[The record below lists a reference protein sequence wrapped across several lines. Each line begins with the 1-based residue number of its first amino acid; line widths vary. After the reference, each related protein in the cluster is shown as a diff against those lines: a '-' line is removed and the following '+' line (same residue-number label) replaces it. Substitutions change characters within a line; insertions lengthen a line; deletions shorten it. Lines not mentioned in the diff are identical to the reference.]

1 MSELVLKFSLWYSE
15 PTAGPN
21 TTALRHTEPTD
32 DPAKINTMLQQ
43 VENGAQ
49 GDGHVSLHGDVVY
62 VDFNRGTYWID
73 PELQGVRKGEVYFE
87 TDERY
92 VVSIADFESLKR
104 DVLAACET
112 MAANKTVKRGLR
124 NLSLD
129 GSVEKK
135 ARHGE

>member
-1 MSELVLKFSLWYSE
+1 MPELKLEFGLWGTE
-15 PTAGPN
+15 PN
-21 TTALRHTEPTD
+21 TTALRWIESST
-32 DPAKINTMLQQ
+32 DPAKINAMLQQ

-49 GDGHVSLHGDVVY
+49 GDGHVSLHRDVVY

-87 TDERY
+87 TGETY

-129 GSVEKK
+129 GSVDKK
-135 ARHGE
+135 ARHSE